1 MKISG
6 NLNKT
11 ESDLVKTYAAIDDV
25 RAEIAE
31 LKDKERK
38 LLDKAETLERL
49 RVLQVVQL
57 NNIDIEQLKTILSAA
72 GKQQIFTEA
81 IKAPLTERVQADD
94 EEIERNEDD
103 EEDE

>member
-6 NLNKT
+6 NLDKT

-25 RAEIAE
+25 RAEISE

-38 LLDKAETLERL
+38 LLDKAESLERI

-57 NNIDIEQLKTILSAA
+57 NNIDVEQLKQILSAA

-81 IKAPLTERVQADD
+81 IKAPLQERVQADD

>member
-38 LLDKAETLERL
+38 LLEKAESLERI

-57 NNIDIEQLKTILSAA
+57 NNIDVEQLKQILSAA

>member
-6 NLNKT
+6 NLDKT

-38 LLDKAETLERL
+38 LLEKAESLERI

-57 NNIDIEQLKTILSAA
+57 NNIDVEQLKQILSAA

-81 IKAPLTERVQADD
+81 IKAPLPERVQTDD

>member
-11 ESDLVKTYAAIDDV
+11 ENDLVKTYAAIDDV

-31 LKDKERK
+31 LRDKERK

-72 GKQQIFTEA
+72 GKQQIFTES
-81 IKAPLTERVQADD
+81 IKAPLPERVRADD
-94 EEIERNEDD
+94 DVERNEDD

>member
-6 NLNKT
+6 NLDKT

-38 LLDKAETLERL
+38 LLDKAESLERI

-57 NNIDIEQLKTILSAA
+57 NNIDVEQLKQILSAA
-72 GKQQIFTEA
+72 GKKQIFTEA
-81 IKAPLTERVQADD
+81 IKAPLPERVQADD

>member
-6 NLNKT
+6 NLDKT

-25 RAEIAE
+25 RTEIAE

-38 LLDKAETLERL
+38 LLDKAESLERI

-57 NNIDIEQLKTILSAA
+57 NNIDVEQLKQILSAA
-72 GKQQIFTEA
+72 GKKQIFTEA
-81 IKAPLTERVQADD
+81 IKAPLPERVQADD

>member
-1 MKISG
+1 MRISG
-6 NLNKT
+6 NLDKT

-38 LLDKAETLERL
+38 LLDKAESLERI

-57 NNIDIEQLKTILSAA
+57 NNIDVEQLKQILSAA
-72 GKQQIFTEA
+72 GKKQIFTEA
-81 IKAPLTERVQADD
+81 IKAPLPERVQADD

>member
-31 LKDKERK
+31 LRDKERK

-57 NNIDIEQLKTILSAA
+57 NSIDIEQLKTILSAA
-72 GKQQIFTEA
+72 GKQQIFTES
-81 IKAPLTERVQADD
+81 IKAPLPERMQADD

>member
-6 NLNKT
+6 NLDKT

-38 LLDKAETLERL
+38 LLEKAESLERI

-57 NNIDIEQLKTILSAA
+57 NNIDVEQLKQILSAA

-81 IKAPLTERVQADD
+81 IKAPLAERVQADD

>member
-38 LLDKAETLERL
+38 LLDKAESLERI

-57 NNIDIEQLKTILSAA
+57 NNIDVEQLKQILSAA
-72 GKQQIFTEA
+72 GKKQIFTEA
-81 IKAPLTERVQADD
+81 IKAPLPERVQADD

>member
-31 LKDKERK
+31 LRDKERK

-57 NNIDIEQLKTILSAA
+57 NNIDIEQLKMILSAA
-72 GKQQIFTEA
+72 GKQQIFTES
-81 IKAPLTERVQADD
+81 IKAPLPERVRADD
-94 EEIERNEDD
+94 DVERNEDD

>member
-6 NLNKT
+6 NLDKT

-38 LLDKAETLERL
+38 LLDKAESLERI

-57 NNIDIEQLKTILSAA
+57 NNIDVEPLKQILSAA
-72 GKQQIFTEA
+72 GKKQRFTEA
-81 IKAPLTERVQADD
+81 IKAPLPERVQADD

>member
-81 IKAPLTERVQADD
+81 IKAPLPERVQADD

>member
-57 NNIDIEQLKTILSAA
+57 NNIDVEQLKQILSAA